1 MCWELGR
8 NQGVG
13 VDKRIGFWGGLVVV
27 EFELVC
33 SVRGLVVGR
42 VVEVVIL
49 FHIVFLPSFCLV
61 SISPGRGWADVNGLV
76 WEH

>member
-1 MCWELGR
+1 M
-8 NQGVG
+8 
-13 VDKRIGFWGGLVVV
+13 

-61 SISPGRGWADVNGLV
+61 SISPDRGWADVNGLV